1 MKRRCEESI
10 GAFDFGA
17 FVGDL
22 SVPMVDGW
30 VEIAAK
36 ILKMV
41 PLVIG
46 SFVSG
51 TYKLI
56 YFLLGTYKIL
66 AMKFRNLI
74 I

>member
-22 SVPMVDGW
+22 SVLMVDGW
-30 VEIAAK
+30 AEIAAK

-46 SFVSG
+46 SFCDV
-51 TYKLI
+51 YD
-56 YFLLGTYKIL
+56 LLSVELTS
-66 AMKFRNLI
+66 
-74 I
+74 

>member
-1 MKRRCEESI
+1 MKR
-10 GAFDFGA
+10 AFDFGA

-30 VEIAAK
+30 VEIATK
-36 ILKMV
+36 ILRMV

-46 SFVSG
+46 SSFSG

-66 AMKFRNLI
+66 AVKFKILSI
-74 I
+74 

>member
-30 VEIAAK
+30 AEIAAK

-46 SFVSG
+46 SFCDV
-51 TYKLI
+51 YD
-56 YFLLGTYKIL
+56 LLSVELTS
-66 AMKFRNLI
+66 
-74 I
+74 

>member
-22 SVPMVDGW
+22 SVLMVDGW
-30 VEIAAK
+30 AEIAAK

-46 SFVSG
+46 SFCDV
-51 TYKLI
+51 
-56 YFLLGTYKIL
+56 
-66 AMKFRNLI
+66 
-74 I
+74 